1 MREGITVDP
10 VTLILTALAAGAA
23 LGVKDTASAAVKDAY
38 TGLKS
43 LVRKRF
49 TGREDGQV
57 VLERYEKAP
66 AKWEPML
73 AGELT
78 GAGAAH
84 DEALI
89 AAAQLLLSLTDPA
102 GTTTG
107 KYTVQV
113 TGGQGVQVGDRN
125 TQTNTFGNAPGQ

>member
-1 MREGITVDP
+1 MDP
-10 VTLILTALAAGAA
+10 VTLILIALGTGAA

-38 TGLKS
+38 TGLKA
-43 LVRKRF
+43 LVKKRF
-49 TGREDGQV
+49 AGREDGQV
-57 VLERYEKAP
+57 VLAQYEKSP
-66 AKWEPML
+66 AKWETML

-84 DEALI
+84 DEDLI

-102 GTTTG
+102 GTQTG

-113 TGGQGVQVGDRN
+113 TGGQGVQVGDQN
-125 TQTNTFGNAPGQ
+125 TQTNTFGNPPGQ